1 MTLGCDEKRRQSY
14 AALPSKLG
22 LVIDDVTMGLNR
34 STKLGLDICYMC
46 NFQEYLPAMC
56 LAA

>member
-1 MTLGCDEKRRQSY
+1 MH
-14 AALPSKLG
+14 
-22 LVIDDVTMGLNR
+22 LVIDDVTMGLNH

-46 NFQEYLPAMC
+46 SFREYLPAMC